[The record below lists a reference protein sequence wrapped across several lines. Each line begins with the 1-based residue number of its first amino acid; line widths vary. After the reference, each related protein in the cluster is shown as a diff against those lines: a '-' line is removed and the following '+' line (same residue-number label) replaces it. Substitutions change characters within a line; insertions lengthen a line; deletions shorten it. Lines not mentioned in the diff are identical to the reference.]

1 MMKKQKCIL
10 PICAR
15 DEDSQLVSD
24 EFVIDRHRHCATA
37 IAVVSRCEE
46 ETKVMQVRSRSK

>member
-1 MMKKQKCIL
+1 MKKQKCIL